1 MPPSYVNMKSK
12 DRVGAEGLTPWNLFT
27 REHKELRAD
36 GEKWMKE
43 TVNFYIVVATLIS
56 AVVFAAVITVPGG
69 SNQDKGTPILF
80 KRFWFRVFFIS
91 NAIARLSSSASILI
105 YLSILTSRFSEVD
118 FLMSLP
124 LKGMFGIIT
133 LVISI
138 VGMVVAFSATC
149 FLVLESELT
158 WLPVVIIVLA
168 GVLIISFVL
177 QHCQLWFGIIH
188 SAYLSRFLFRRRKN
202 KLF

>member
-1 MPPSYVNMKSK
+1 MLPSFRKMKK
-12 DRVGAEGLTPWNLFT
+12 WDHNYEGRLTPWDLFT
-27 REHKELRAD
+27 EKHKDLRAD

-69 SNQDKGTPILF
+69 SNQETGTPILL
-80 KRFWFRVFFIS
+80 KSIWFRVFFIS
-91 NAIARLSSSASILI
+91 NAIALLSSSASILI
-105 YLSILTSRFSEVD
+105 YVSILTSRFTEFD
-118 FLMSLP
+118 FLVSLP
-124 LKGMFGIIT
+124 LKWVLGVIT

-158 WLPVVIIVLA
+158 WLPIVIIALA
-168 GVLIISFVL
+168 GVLIISFVS
-177 QHCQLWFGIIH
+177 QHCQLWVGIIR
-188 SAYLSRFLFRRRKN
+188 SASLFKSLFGQRKN
-202 KLF
+202 RLF

>member
-1 MPPSYVNMKSK
+1 M
-12 DRVGAEGLTPWNLFT
+12 EGLTPWDLFT
-27 REHKELRAD
+27 RKHKELRAG
-36 GEKWMKE
+36 GERWMKD

-69 SNQDKGTPILF
+69 SNQDKGTPILL
-80 KRFWFRVFFIS
+80 KRIWFRVFFIS
-91 NAIARLSSSASILI
+91 NAVALLSSSASILI
-105 YLSILTSRFSEVD
+105 YLSILTSCFAEVD

-124 LKGMFGIIT
+124 LKGMFGMIT

-188 SAYLSRFLFRRRKN
+188 SAYLSRFLFRQRKN
-202 KLF
+202 RLF